1 MWTTI
6 RSDRR
11 ALPLAGVAIAL
22 SLLVPSQARAG
33 EPADVASVPS
43 PPAASPPT
51 TSAPAASAADPL
63 DSLRERFREGMDK
76 YKAAAFADAIVIWES
91 IYRELGPETGYRLAF
106 DLARAY
112 DQLGEAIKAAD
123 HYDTYLEKVRS
134 RRDAGET
141 LEPNVAKQEE
151 IARERRDAIVALKGR
166 IVVTAPARGTAVGR
180 IDNAPRRLAPL
191 VVYVE
196 PGAHSVALEDGHG
209 AETRT
214 VQVRRGEGVTVTPRG
229 DAAPPEPLPPQPQ
242 TRIERPFSPVV
253 LWVGAGVA
261 LASIV
266 VPVITYAN
274 ALSIK
279 SEYEDTATPAGD
291 RARLESDYESA
302 RSNAYASVAVPALFT
317 ATVGALSLWYVLGAK
332 ETRVPV
338 VPSASVDRAGA
349 SLGLSGSF

>member
-6 RSDRR
+6 PSDHRR
-11 ALPLAGVAIAL
+11 ALPLAAVALAL
-22 SLLVPSQARAG
+22 SFLVPSRARAD
-33 EPADVASVPS
+33 EPAAATPA
-43 PPAASPPT
+43 AASPPDAT
-51 TSAPAASAADPL
+51 TPATPAVDPL

-141 LEPNVAKQEE
+141 LEPNVAKQED

-166 IVVTAPARGTAVGR
+166 IFVGAPARGTAVVR
-180 IDNAPRRLAPL
+180 IDNAPRRVAPFL
-191 VVYVE
+191 VYVE
-196 PGAHSVALEDGHG
+196 PGAHTVAFDDGDG
-209 AETRT
+209 AEPRT
-214 VQVRRGEGVTVTPRG
+214 VQVRRGELVRITPRG
-229 DAAPPEPLPPQPQ
+229 DAAPPEATPPRLA
-242 TRIERPFSPVV
+242 TRVERPFSPVV

-261 LASIV
+261 VASMV

-279 SEYEDTATPAGD
+279 SEYEDAATPASD
-291 RARLESDYESA
+291 RPRLVSDYESA
-302 RSNAYASVAVPALFT
+302 RSNAYASVVVPALFT
-317 ATVGALSLWYVLGAK
+317 ATVGALSLWYILGAK
-332 ETRVPV
+332 ETRVPMT
-338 VPSASVDRAGA
+338 PSASIGRTGA